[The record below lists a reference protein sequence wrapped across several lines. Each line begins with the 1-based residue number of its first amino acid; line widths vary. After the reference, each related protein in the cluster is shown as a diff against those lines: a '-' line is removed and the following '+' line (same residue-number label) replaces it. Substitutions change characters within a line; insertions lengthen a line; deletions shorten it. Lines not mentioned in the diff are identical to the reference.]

1 MPMSANIFN
10 FDVLEEFEVGAL
22 LNELN
27 ESRNHAQ
34 AVCSHCG
41 ADITDADYEC
51 PSCGVVLR
59 VAPKRK
65 TSATRELLQV
75 IESENMNGD
84 YHIYKLPDGSLY
96 CDCLSF
102 LFQRGVREEYGQAT
116 CKHIRKFIEG
126 RNFAIQTL
134 VPLLQ
139 NENTDPELRRQIQQ
153 EIQEANFL
161 AAQPLTNWQKVLFKK
176 LGIVPHEKLS
186 REQAYWIVRDL
197 LSKMGVEYRE
207 FVKIVKENPTYE
219 LLPLYSYGVEL
230 EGLIRSRDEMY
241 EKMRTAGFKVKKT
254 SYSHEMENKLWKVG
268 DDSSVRNNMNDDER
282 RNYSSMELTSPK
294 LFGED
299 GFKDIK
305 KALDF
310 WAGIGGT
317 VNNSCGFHVHVDA
330 WNYTLEDLLRL
341 LLVWEKIEPVVY
353 FLVSPSRR
361 HNNTFT
367 KMWRREN
374 LTRVARIFLGIDLNP
389 REDRYYALNRVAFEK
404 YRTVEFR
411 IHQGTMNMEKVKYW
425 TVFCLKLVEKVKNGL
440 KWYHFSEEPTLEEVL
455 EKLGI
460 VENAIPII
468 RQTRKYLIER
478 YAHFRSEYGN
488 RDHDLPKFEQS
499 ISLIEFKSMIKS
511 MDSIRKFPIWGNS
524 KGNLPSMARAEANN
538 LLPFARTAETRNGNI
553 FKIPSAS
560 DSGRTY
566 NVKYD
571 PENETV
577 TCSCAG
583 FRSRRRC
590 WHAVSVARYLIAERL
605 LNKAENNMDF

>member
-1 MPMSANIFN
+1 
-10 FDVLEEFEVGAL
+10 
-22 LNELN
+22 
-27 ESRNHAQ
+27 
-34 AVCSHCG
+34 
-41 ADITDADYEC
+41 
-51 PSCGVVLR
+51 
-59 VAPKRK
+59 
-65 TSATRELLQV
+65 
-75 IESENMNGD
+75 
-84 YHIYKLPDGSLY
+84 LY

-126 RNFAIQTL
+126 
-134 VPLLQ
+134 
-139 NENTDPELRRQIQQ
+139 IQQ
-153 EIQEANFL
+153 EIQEANF
-161 AAQPLTNWQKVLFKK
+161 AAQPITNWQKVLFKK
-176 LGIVPHEKLS
+176 LGIVPHKKIS

-268 DDSSVRNNMNDDER
+268 DDGSVRNNMNDDER

-341 LLVWEKIEPVVY
+341 LLVWAKIEPVVY

-361 HNNTFT
+361 HNTFS

-374 LTRVARIFLGIDLNP
+374 TRKTARIFLGIDLDP

-455 EKLGI
+455 EKVGI

-478 YAHFRSEYGN
+478 YVHFRSEYGDGN
-488 RDHDLPKFEQS
+488 HDLPKFDDAVS
-499 ISLIEFKSMIKS
+499 PLEFKAMIRS
-511 MDSIRKFPIWGNS
+511 MDSIRNFPIWGNS

-538 LLPFARTAETRNGNI
+538 LLPFARTAETRDGNT

-571 PENETV
+571 SENETI
-577 TCSCAG
+577 TCSCAE
-583 FRSRRRC
+583 FRSRSRC
-590 WHAVSVARYLIAERL
+590 WHAVSVAKYLIAERL

>member
-10 FDVLEEFEVGAL
+10 FDVLEEFEVGAF

-27 ESRNHAQ
+27 GSQAQ
-34 AVCSHCG
+34 AICPHCN

-51 PSCGVVLR
+51 PNCGVVLR

-126 RNFAIQTL
+126 
-134 VPLLQ
+134 
-139 NENTDPELRRQIQQ
+139 IQQ
-153 EIQEANFL
+153 EIQEANF
-161 AAQPLTNWQKVLFKK
+161 AAQPITNWQKVLFKK
-176 LGIVPHEKLS
+176 LGIVPHKKIS

-268 DDSSVRNNMNDDER
+268 DDGSVRNNMNDDER

-341 LLVWEKIEPVVY
+341 LLVWAKIEPVVY

-361 HNNTFT
+361 HNTFS

-374 LTRVARIFLGIDLNP
+374 TRKTARIFLGIDLDP

-455 EKLGI
+455 EKVGI

-478 YAHFRSEYGN
+478 YVHFRSEYGDGN
-488 RDHDLPKFEQS
+488 HDLPKFDDAVS
-499 ISLIEFKSMIKS
+499 PLEFKAMIRS
-511 MDSIRKFPIWGNS
+511 MDSIRNFPIWGNS
-524 KGNLPSMARAEANN
+524 KGNLFQLARIETTN
-538 LLPFARTAETRNGNI
+538 LLPFARTAETRDGNT

-571 PENETV
+571 SENETI
-577 TCSCAG
+577 TCSCAE
-583 FRSRRRC
+583 FRSRSRC
-590 WHAVSVARYLIAERL
+590 WHAVSVAKYLIAERL

>member
-10 FDVLEEFEVGAL
+10 FDVLEEFEVGAF

-27 ESRNHAQ
+27 GSQAQ
-34 AVCSHCG
+34 AICSHCG

-51 PSCGVVLR
+51 PNCGVVLR

-65 TSATRELLQV
+65 TAATRELLQV

-126 RNFAIQTL
+126 
-134 VPLLQ
+134 
-139 NENTDPELRRQIQQ
+139 IQQ
-153 EIQEANFL
+153 EIQEANF
-161 AAQPLTNWQKVLFKK
+161 AAQPITNWQKVLFKK
-176 LGIVPHEKLS
+176 LGIVPHKKIS

-268 DDSSVRNNMNDDER
+268 DDGSVRNNMNDDER

-341 LLVWEKIEPVVY
+341 LLVWAKIEPVVY

-361 HNNTFT
+361 HNTFS

-374 LTRVARIFLGIDLNP
+374 TRKTARIFLGIDLDP

-455 EKLGI
+455 EKVGI

-478 YAHFRSEYGN
+478 YVHFRSEYGDGN
-488 RDHDLPKFEQS
+488 HDLPKFDDAVS
-499 ISLIEFKSMIKS
+499 PLEFKAMIRS
-511 MDSIRKFPIWGNS
+511 MDSIRNFPIWGNS

-538 LLPFARTAETRNGNI
+538 LLPFARTAETRDGNT

-571 PENETV
+571 SENETI
-577 TCSCAG
+577 TCSCAE
-583 FRSRRRC
+583 FRSRSRC
-590 WHAVSVARYLIAERL
+590 WHAVSVAKYLIAERL

>member
-10 FDVLEEFEVGAL
+10 FDVLEEFEVGAF

-27 ESRNHAQ
+27 GSQAQ
-34 AVCSHCG
+34 AICSHCG

-51 PSCGVVLR
+51 PNCGVVLR

-65 TSATRELLQV
+65 TAATRELLQV

-126 RNFAIQTL
+126 
-134 VPLLQ
+134 
-139 NENTDPELRRQIQQ
+139 IQQ
-153 EIQEANFL
+153 EIQGANFL
-161 AAQPLTNWQKVLFKK
+161 AAQPITNWQKVLFKK
-176 LGIVPHEKLS
+176 LGIVPHKKIS

-268 DDSSVRNNMNDDER
+268 DDGSVRNNMNDDER

-341 LLVWEKIEPVVY
+341 LLVWAKIEPVVY

-361 HNNTFT
+361 HNTFS

-374 LTRVARIFLGIDLNP
+374 TRKTARIFLGIDLDP

-455 EKLGI
+455 EKVGI

-478 YAHFRSEYGN
+478 YVHFRSEYGDGN
-488 RDHDLPKFEQS
+488 HDLPKFDDAVS
-499 ISLIEFKSMIKS
+499 PLEFKAMIRS
-511 MDSIRKFPIWGNS
+511 MDSIRNFPIWGNS

-538 LLPFARTAETRNGNI
+538 LLPFARTAETRDGNT

-571 PENETV
+571 SENETI
-577 TCSCAG
+577 TCSCAE
-583 FRSRRRC
+583 FRSRSRC
-590 WHAVSVARYLIAERL
+590 WHAVSVAKYLIAERL

>member
-10 FDVLEEFEVGAL
+10 FDVLEEFEVETL
-22 LNELN
+22 LNELGGN
-27 ESRNHAQ
+27 GSQAQ
-34 AVCSHCG
+34 AICPHCG

-51 PSCGVVLR
+51 PSCGVILK

-65 TSATRELLQV
+65 TAATRELLQV

-84 YHIYKLPDGSLY
+84 YHIYKLPDGTLH
-96 CDCLSF
+96 CDCFSF
-102 LFQRGVREEYGQAT
+102 LFQKGVREEYRQTT

-126 RNFAIQTL
+126 
-134 VPLLQ
+134 Q
-139 NENTDPELRRQIQQ
+139 NENTAPELRRQIQQ

-161 AAQPLTNWQKVLFKK
+161 AAQPLTNWQKVLLKK

-241 EKMRTAGFKVKKT
+241 EKMKTAGFKVKKT
-254 SYSHEMENKLWKVG
+254 GYSHELENKLWKVG
-268 DDSSVRNNMNDDER
+268 DDGSVRNNMNDDER
-282 RNYSSMELTSPK
+282 RNYVSMELTSPK

-299 GFKDIK
+299 GFKDVK
-305 KALDF
+305 KVLDF
-310 WAGIGGT
+310 WAGIGGA

-330 WNYTLEDLLRL
+330 WNYILEDLLRL
-341 LLVWEKIEPVVY
+341 LLVWTKIEPVVY

-361 HNNTFT
+361 HNNTFA

-374 LTRVARIFLGIDLNP
+374 ALKAARIFLGIDLNP

-411 IHQGTMNMEKVKYW
+411 IHQGTMNMDKVKYW
-425 TVFCLKLVEKVKNGL
+425 TVFCLKLVEKVKHGL

-455 EKLGI
+455 EKVGI

-468 RQTRKYLIER
+468 RQTRKYLLER
-478 YAHFRSEYGN
+478 YAHFRSEYGDGN
-488 RDHDLPKFEQS
+488 HDLPKFEQA
-499 ISLIEFKSMIKS
+499 ISLLEFKSMIKS
-511 MDSIRKFPIWGNS
+511 MDSIRNFPIWGNS
-524 KGNLPSMARAEANN
+524 KGNLFPMARVETNN
-538 LLPFARTAETRNGNI
+538 LLPFVRVAETRDGNT
-553 FKIPSAS
+553 FRIPSAS

-566 NVKYD
+566 KVKYN

-583 FRSRRRC
+583 FRARRRC

>member
-10 FDVLEEFEVGAL
+10 FDVLEEFEVGAF

-27 ESRNHAQ
+27 GSQAQ
-34 AVCSHCG
+34 AICPHCN

-51 PSCGVVLR
+51 PNCGVVLR

-65 TSATRELLQV
+65 TAATRELLQV

-126 RNFAIQTL
+126 
-134 VPLLQ
+134 
-139 NENTDPELRRQIQQ
+139 IQQ
-153 EIQEANFL
+153 EIQEANF
-161 AAQPLTNWQKVLFKK
+161 AAQPITNWQKVLFKK
-176 LGIVPHEKLS
+176 LGIVPHKKIS

-268 DDSSVRNNMNDDER
+268 DDGSVRNNMNDDER

-341 LLVWEKIEPVVY
+341 LLVWAKIEPVVY

-361 HNNTFT
+361 HNTFS

-374 LTRVARIFLGIDLNP
+374 TRKTARIFLGIDLDP

-455 EKLGI
+455 EKVGI

-478 YAHFRSEYGN
+478 YVHFRSEYGDGN
-488 RDHDLPKFEQS
+488 HDLPKFDDAVS
-499 ISLIEFKSMIKS
+499 PLEFKAMIRS
-511 MDSIRKFPIWGNS
+511 MDSIRNFPIWGNS

-538 LLPFARTAETRNGNI
+538 LLPFARTAETRDGNT

-571 PENETV
+571 SENETI
-577 TCSCAG
+577 TCSCAE
-583 FRSRRRC
+583 FRSRSRC
-590 WHAVSVARYLIAERL
+590 WHAVSVAKYLIAERL

>member
-10 FDVLEEFEVGAL
+10 FDVLEEFEVGAIGAL

-51 PSCGVVLR
+51 PSCEVVLR

-65 TSATRELLQV
+65 TAATRELLQV

-84 YHIYKLPDGSLY
+84 YHLYKLPDGTLH
-96 CDCLSF
+96 CDCFSF

-126 RNFAIQTL
+126 RNFA
-134 VPLLQ
+134 
-139 NENTDPELRRQIQQ
+139 Q

-161 AAQPLTNWQKVLFKK
+161 AAQPLTDWQKVLFKK

-197 LSKMGVEYRE
+197 LSKMGVDYRE

-230 EGLIRSRDEMY
+230 EGLIKSRDEMY
-241 EKMRTAGFKVKKT
+241 EKMRAAGFKVKRT
-254 SYSHEMENKLWKVG
+254 GYSHEMENKLWKVG
-268 DDSSVRNNMNDDER
+268 DDGSVRNNMNSEER
-282 RNYSSMELTSPK
+282 ENYVSMELTSPK

-310 WAGIGGT
+310 WKEIGGT

-341 LLVWEKIEPVVY
+341 LLIWAKIEPVVY

-374 LTRVARIFLGIDLNP
+374 TRKTARIFLGIDLDP
-389 REDRYYALNRVAFEK
+389 RSDRYYALNRVAFEK

-411 IHQGTMNMEKVKYW
+411 IHQGTMNMDKVKCW

-455 EKLGI
+455 EKVGI

-468 RQTRKYLIER
+468 RQTRKYLLER
-478 YAHFRSEYGN
+478 YVHFRSEYGDGN
-488 RDHDLPKFEQS
+488 HDLPKFDDAVS
-499 ISLIEFKSMIKS
+499 PLEFKAMIRS
-511 MDSIRKFPIWGNS
+511 MDSIRNFPIWGNS
-524 KGNLPSMARAEANN
+524 KGNLFQLARIETTK
-538 LLPFARTAETRNGNI
+538 LLPFARTAETRNGNT
-553 FKIPSAS
+553 FKIHSAS

>member
-10 FDVLEEFEVGAL
+10 FDVLEEFEVGAF

-27 ESRNHAQ
+27 GSQAQ
-34 AVCSHCG
+34 AICSHCG

-51 PSCGVVLR
+51 PNCGVVLR

-65 TSATRELLQV
+65 TAATRELLQV

-126 RNFAIQTL
+126 
-134 VPLLQ
+134 
-139 NENTDPELRRQIQQ
+139 IQQ
-153 EIQEANFL
+153 EIQEANF
-161 AAQPLTNWQKVLFKK
+161 AAQPITNWQKVLFKK
-176 LGIVPHEKLS
+176 LGIVPHKKIS

-268 DDSSVRNNMNDDER
+268 DDGSVRNNMNDDER

-341 LLVWEKIEPVVY
+341 LLVWAKIEPVVY

-361 HNNTFT
+361 HNTFS

-374 LTRVARIFLGIDLNP
+374 TRKTARIFLGIDLDP

-455 EKLGI
+455 EKVGI

-478 YAHFRSEYGN
+478 YVHFRSEYGDGN
-488 RDHDLPKFEQS
+488 HDLPKFDDAVS
-499 ISLIEFKSMIKS
+499 PLEFKAMIRS
-511 MDSIRKFPIWGNS
+511 MDSIRNFPIWGNS

-538 LLPFARTAETRNGNI
+538 LLPFARTAETRDGNT

-560 DSGRTY
+560 ESERTY

-571 PENETV
+571 SENETI
-577 TCSCAG
+577 TCSCAE
-583 FRSRRRC
+583 FRSRSRC
-590 WHAVSVARYLIAERL
+590 WHAVSVAKYLIAERL